1 MVCAYAGACEVHAH
15 MRARNGAGNVR
26 EAYALWRSRERMGR
40 ACTLHAPA
48 AGQNGTRACMHAH
61 ARCLHAC
68 LTERYEKRMHR
79 ACSAK
84 LLRDVRRIWP
94 RLFHNESSTLRT
106 ARVPEG
112 DEPSLC
118 DTTVVGSH
126 RYVREAMDVMRMH
139 ARCMH
144 GACMHGYRAEWYA
157 WPEWYEQRMHGARRH
172 ACMHRKN
179 FSVTPK

>member
-1 MVCAYAGACEVHAH
+1 
-15 MRARNGAGNVR
+15 
-26 EAYALWRSRERMGR
+26 
-40 ACTLHAPA
+40 
-48 AGQNGTRACMHAH
+48 MHA
-61 ARCLHAC
+61 LPNFSVT
-68 LTERYEKRMHR
+68 LE
-79 ACSAK
+79 
-84 LLRDVRRIWP
+84 RIWP

-112 DEPSLC
+112 DEQSLC

-139 ARCMH
+139 AR
-144 GACMHGYRAEWYA
+144 